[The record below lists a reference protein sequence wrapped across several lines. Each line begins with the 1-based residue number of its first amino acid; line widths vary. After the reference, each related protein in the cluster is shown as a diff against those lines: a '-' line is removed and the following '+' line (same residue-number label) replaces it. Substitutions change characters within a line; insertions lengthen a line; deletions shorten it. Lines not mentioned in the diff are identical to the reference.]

1 MEAPDK
7 ITTVEYKLCLLFLSK
22 KKKKKK
28 KPTLIAVVYNDHFW
42 HKGKQ
47 NT

>member
-7 ITTVEYKLCLLFLSK
+7 ITTVEYKLCLLFFSK

-28 KPTLIAVVYNDHFW
+28 KQNLIIVVYNDHFW
-42 HKGKQ
+42 HKGK
-47 NT
+47 

>member
-7 ITTVEYKLCLLFLSK
+7 ITTVEYKLCLLFFSK

-28 KPTLIAVVYNDHFW
+28 TQTLITVVYNDHFW
-42 HKGKQ
+42 HKGK
-47 NT
+47 